1 MELKNII
8 SETLNEIEKMAKT
21 IDNGFNTAQKTPS
34 FFKTPPHL
42 QNTPNPKNANAPLE
56 SKNAAKI
63 ETQEKITEEK
73 EEELKEI
80 ITEEIV
86 QEKITEE
93 KEEELKEI
101 ITEEIVQEKITEEKE
116 EESKEIITEEITP
129 KTPTQETPT
138 QVLIPNE
145 RVFLKG
151 LLERTL
157 VLFKGMQALEEKE
170 VLKRLDL
177 VARFLQY
184 QLSVLEKR
192 LESLERENT
201 E

>member
-8 SETLNEIEKMAKT
+8 SETLSEIEKMAKT
-21 IDNGFNTAQKTPS
+21 IDNGFDMAQKTPS

-56 SKNAAKI
+56 PKNAAKI
-63 ETQEKITEEK
+63 ETQEKITEENTEENTEEK
-73 EEELKEI
+73 EEEAPEI
-80 ITEEIV
+80 ITEEIA
-86 QEKITEE
+86 
-93 KEEELKEI
+93 
-101 ITEEIVQEKITEEKE
+101 
-116 EESKEIITEEITP
+116 
-129 KTPTQETPT
+129 QETPT
-138 QVLIPNE
+138 QALIPNE

-170 VLKRLDL
+170 ALKRLDL
-177 VARFLQY
+177 VERFLQY

>member
-1 MELKNII
+1 MAGRMELKNII

-21 IDNGFNTAQKTPS
+21 IDDGFNTAQKTPS

-56 SKNAAKI
+56 PKNAAKI

-80 ITEEIV
+80 ITEEIK
-86 QEKITEE
+86 QE
-93 KEEELKEI
+93 
-101 ITEEIVQEKITEEKE
+101 
-116 EESKEIITEEITP
+116 
-129 KTPTQETPT
+129 TPTQETPT

-170 VLKRLDL
+170 ALKRLDL

>member
-1 MELKNII
+1 MAGRMELKNII

-21 IDNGFNTAQKTPS
+21 IDDGFNTAQKTPS

-56 SKNAAKI
+56 PKNAAKI
-63 ETQEKITEEK
+63 ET
-73 EEELKEI
+73 
-80 ITEEIV
+80 
-86 QEKITEE
+86 
-93 KEEELKEI
+93 
-101 ITEEIVQEKITEEKE
+101 QEKITEEKE

-129 KTPTQETPT
+129 KTPMQENPM
-138 QVLIPNE
+138 QALIPNE

-157 VLFKGMQALEEKE
+157 VLFKGMQALEEQE
-170 VLKRLDL
+170 ALKRLDL

>member
-1 MELKNII
+1 MAGRMELKNII

-21 IDNGFNTAQKTPS
+21 IDDGFNTVQKTPS
-34 FFKTPPHL
+34 FFKTPPNL
-42 QNTPNPKNANAPLE
+42 QNTPNPKNANTPLE
-56 SKNAAKI
+56 PKNATKI
-63 ETQEKITEEK
+63 ETQEKITEEN
-73 EEELKEI
+73 
-80 ITEEIV
+80 
-86 QEKITEE
+86 TEE
-93 KEEELKEI
+93 KEEA
-101 ITEEIVQEKITEEKE
+101 Q
-116 EESKEIITEEITP
+116 EIITEEITP
-129 KTPTQETPT
+129 KNPTQAP
-138 QVLIPNE
+138 ISNE

-157 VLFKGMQALEEKE
+157 VLLKGMQTLEEKDA
-170 VLKRLDL
+170 LKRLDL

>member
-21 IDNGFNTAQKTPS
+21 IDNNFDAAQKTPS
-34 FFKTPPHL
+34 FFKTPPYL
-42 QNTPNPKNANAPLE
+42 QNTPNPKNANTPLE
-56 SKNAAKI
+56 PKNAAKI
-63 ETQEKITEEK
+63 ETQEKITEENT
-73 EEELKEI
+73 EEITEEKEI

-86 QEKITEE
+86 QE
-93 KEEELKEI
+93 
-101 ITEEIVQEKITEEKE
+101 
-116 EESKEIITEEITP
+116 
-129 KTPTQETPT
+129 TPT
-138 QVLIPNE
+138 QVLISNE
-145 RVFLKG
+145 RVFLKN

-170 VLKRLDL
+170 AMKRLDL

>member
-21 IDNGFNTAQKTPS
+21 IDDGFNTAQKTPS
-34 FFKTPPHL
+34 FFKTPPNL
-42 QNTPNPKNANAPLE
+42 QNTPNPKNTNTPLE
-56 SKNAAKI
+56 SKNAAKNTIKI
-63 ETQEKITEEK
+63 ETQEKITEEN
-73 EEELKEI
+73 
-80 ITEEIV
+80 
-86 QEKITEE
+86 TEE
-93 KEEELKEI
+93 KEEMPEI
-101 ITEEIVQEKITEEKE
+101 II
-116 EESKEIITEEITP
+116 EEITP
-129 KTPTQETPT
+129 QTPK
-138 QVLIPNE
+138 QVPISNE
-145 RVFLKG
+145 RVFLKS

-157 VLFKGMQALEEKE
+157 VLLKGMQALEEKE
-170 VLKRLDL
+170 AMKRLDL

>member
-1 MELKNII
+1 MAGRMELKNII

-21 IDNGFNTAQKTPS
+21 IDNGFDAAQKTPS
-34 FFKTPPHL
+34 FFKTPPYL
-42 QNTPNPKNANAPLE
+42 QNAKNAETPPMSNTEP
-56 SKNAAKI
+56 KNAAKI
-63 ETQEKITEEK
+63 ETQEKITEEN
-73 EEELKEI
+73 
-80 ITEEIV
+80 
-86 QEKITEE
+86 TEE
-93 KEEELKEI
+93 KEEAKG
-101 ITEEIVQEKITEEKE
+101 ITI
-116 EESKEIITEEITP
+116 EEITP
-129 KTPTQETPT
+129 KNPT

-145 RVFLKG
+145 RVFLKN

-157 VLFKGMQALEEKE
+157 VLLKGMQALEEKE
-170 VLKRLDL
+170 ALKRLDL

>member
-1 MELKNII
+1 MAGRMELKNII

-21 IDNGFNTAQKTPS
+21 IDNNFDAAQKTPS
-34 FFKTPPHL
+34 FFKTPPNL
-42 QNTPNPKNANAPLE
+42 QNTPNPKNANTPLE

-73 EEELKEI
+73 EEETPEI
-80 ITEEIV
+80 IREEITEEN
-86 QEKITEE
+86 
-93 KEEELKEI
+93 
-101 ITEEIVQEKITEEKE
+101 
-116 EESKEIITEEITP
+116 
-129 KTPTQETPT
+129 PT

-145 RVFLKG
+145 RVFLKN

-157 VLFKGMQALEEKE
+157 VLFQGMQALEEKDA
-170 VLKRLDL
+170 LKRLDL

-192 LESLERENT
+192 LESLEREDT

>member
-8 SETLNEIEKMAKT
+8 SETLSEIEKMAKT
-21 IDNGFNTAQKTPS
+21 IDDGFNTAQKTPS

-42 QNTPNPKNANAPLE
+42 QNTPNPKNANTPLE

-63 ETQEKITEEK
+63 ETQEKITEEN
-73 EEELKEI
+73 
-80 ITEEIV
+80 
-86 QEKITEE
+86 TEE
-93 KEEELKEI
+93 KEEAQGI
-101 ITEEIVQEKITEEKE
+101 IA
-116 EESKEIITEEITP
+116 EEITP
-129 KTPTQETPT
+129 KNPT
-138 QVLIPNE
+138 QVPIPNE
-145 RVFLKG
+145 RVFLKN

-157 VLFKGMQALEEKE
+157 VLFQGMQALEEEKALE
-170 VLKRLDL
+170 RLDL
-177 VARFLQY
+177 AARFLQY

>member
-21 IDNGFNTAQKTPS
+21 IDDGFNTAQKTLS
-34 FFKTPPHL
+34 FFKTPPNL
-42 QNTPNPKNANAPLE
+42 QNTPNPKNANTPLE
-56 SKNAAKI
+56 SKNATKI
-63 ETQEKITEEK
+63 ETQEKITEEN
-73 EEELKEI
+73 
-80 ITEEIV
+80 
-86 QEKITEE
+86 TEE
-93 KEEELKEI
+93 KEEEAPEI
-101 ITEEIVQEKITEEKE
+101 IIEEIVQE
-116 EESKEIITEEITP
+116 
-129 KTPTQETPT
+129 TPTQAP
-138 QVLIPNE
+138 ISNE
-145 RVFLKG
+145 RVFLKS

-157 VLFKGMQALEEKE
+157 VLFKGMQALEEKDA
-170 VLKRLDL
+170 LKRLDL

>member
-21 IDNGFNTAQKTPS
+21 IDDGFNTTQKTPS

-42 QNTPNPKNANAPLE
+42 QNTPNPKNANTPLE
-56 SKNAAKI
+56 PKNAAKI

-80 ITEEIV
+80 ITEEIT
-86 QEKITEE
+86 Q
-93 KEEELKEI
+93 
-101 ITEEIVQEKITEEKE
+101 
-116 EESKEIITEEITP
+116 
-129 KTPTQETPT
+129 KTPTQA
-138 QVLIPNE
+138 LIPDE

-170 VLKRLDL
+170 ALKRLDL

-184 QLSVLEKR
+184 QLSALEKR

>member
-21 IDNGFNTAQKTPS
+21 IDNNFDAAQKTPS
-34 FFKTPPHL
+34 FFKTPPYL
-42 QNTPNPKNANAPLE
+42 QNAKNAETPPMSNTEP
-56 SKNAAKI
+56 KNAAKI
-63 ETQEKITEEK
+63 ETQEKIAEEK
-73 EEELKEI
+73 EEA
-80 ITEEIV
+80 
-86 QEKITEE
+86 Q
-93 KEEELKEI
+93 
-101 ITEEIVQEKITEEKE
+101 
-116 EESKEIITEEITP
+116 EIITEEITP
-129 KTPTQETPT
+129 KNPTQAP
-138 QVLIPNE
+138 ISNE
-145 RVFLKG
+145 RVFLKN

-157 VLFKGMQALEEKE
+157 VLFQGMQALEEKDA
-170 VLKRLDL
+170 LKRLDL

>member
-21 IDNGFNTAQKTPS
+21 IDGGFDTAQKTPS
-34 FFKTPPHL
+34 FFKTPSHL
-42 QNTPNPKNANAPLE
+42 QNTPNPKNANTPLE
-56 SKNAAKI
+56 PKNATKI

-73 EEELKEI
+73 EEESKGI

-86 QEKITEE
+86 QE
-93 KEEELKEI
+93 
-101 ITEEIVQEKITEEKE
+101 
-116 EESKEIITEEITP
+116 
-129 KTPTQETPT
+129 TPTQAP
-138 QVLIPNE
+138 IPNE

-170 VLKRLDL
+170 ALKRLDL

>member
-1 MELKNII
+1 MAGRMELKNII

-56 SKNAAKI
+56 PKNAAKI

-80 ITEEIV
+80 ITEEV
-86 QEKITEE
+86 
-93 KEEELKEI
+93 
-101 ITEEIVQEKITEEKE
+101 
-116 EESKEIITEEITP
+116 TP
-129 KTPTQETPT
+129 KIPTQENPT

-170 VLKRLDL
+170 ALKRLDL
-177 VARFLQY
+177 VERFLQY
-184 QLSVLEKR
+184 QLSALEKR

>member
-21 IDNGFNTAQKTPS
+21 IDDGFNTAQKTPS
-34 FFKTPPHL
+34 FFKTPPYL
-42 QNTPNPKNANAPLE
+42 QNTKNAETPPMSNTEPKNTT
-56 SKNAAKI
+56 KI

-73 EEELKEI
+73 EEEAPEI
-80 ITEEIV
+80 ITEEIA
-86 QEKITEE
+86 QENP
-93 KEEELKEI
+93 
-101 ITEEIVQEKITEEKE
+101 V
-116 EESKEIITEEITP
+116 
-129 KTPTQETPT
+129 

-170 VLKRLDL
+170 ALKRLDL
-177 VARFLQY
+177 VVRFLQY
-184 QLSVLEKR
+184 QLSALEKR

>member
-21 IDNGFNTAQKTPS
+21 IDNNFDAAQKTPS
-34 FFKTPPHL
+34 FFKTPPYL
-42 QNTPNPKNANAPLE
+42 QNTPNPQNTPLE
-56 SKNAAKI
+56 PKNAAKI
-63 ETQEKITEEK
+63 ETQEKITEENIEKK
-73 EEELKEI
+73 EEA
-80 ITEEIV
+80 
-86 QEKITEE
+86 Q
-93 KEEELKEI
+93 
-101 ITEEIVQEKITEEKE
+101 
-116 EESKEIITEEITP
+116 EIITEEITP
-129 KTPTQETPT
+129 KNPTQAP
-138 QVLIPNE
+138 ISNE
-145 RVFLKG
+145 RVFLKS

-157 VLFKGMQALEEKE
+157 VLFQGMQALEEKE
-170 VLKRLDL
+170 ALKRLDL

>member
-21 IDNGFNTAQKTPS
+21 IDDGFNTAQKTPS

-73 EEELKEI
+73 EEE
-80 ITEEIV
+80 
-86 QEKITEE
+86 
-93 KEEELKEI
+93 
-101 ITEEIVQEKITEEKE
+101 
-116 EESKEIITEEITP
+116 SKEIITEEITQEN
-129 KTPTQETPT
+129 PTQETPT
-138 QVLIPNE
+138 QALIPNE

-170 VLKRLDL
+170 ALKRLDL

-184 QLSVLEKR
+184 QLSALEKR

>member
-1 MELKNII
+1 MAGRMELKNII

-21 IDNGFNTAQKTPS
+21 IDDGFNTVQKTPS

-56 SKNAAKI
+56 PKNATKI
-63 ETQEKITEEK
+63 ET
-73 EEELKEI
+73 
-80 ITEEIV
+80 
-86 QEKITEE
+86 
-93 KEEELKEI
+93 
-101 ITEEIVQEKITEEKE
+101 QEKITEEKE
-116 EESKEIITEEITP
+116 EESKEIITEEI
-129 KTPTQETPT
+129 TQETPT

-170 VLKRLDL
+170 ALKRLDL
-177 VARFLQY
+177 VVRFLQY
-184 QLSVLEKR
+184 QLSALEKR

>member
-1 MELKNII
+1 MAGRMELKNII

-56 SKNAAKI
+56 PKNAAKI

-80 ITEEIV
+80 ITEEIT
-86 QEKITEE
+86 QENPT
-93 KEEELKEI
+93 
-101 ITEEIVQEKITEEKE
+101 QE
-116 EESKEIITEEITP
+116 
-129 KTPTQETPT
+129 TPTQETPT

-170 VLKRLDL
+170 ALKRLDL

-184 QLSVLEKR
+184 QLSALEKR

>member
-21 IDNGFNTAQKTPS
+21 IDNNFDAAQKTPS
-34 FFKTPPHL
+34 FFKTPPNL
-42 QNTPNPKNANAPLE
+42 QNAKNAETPPMSNTEP
-56 SKNAAKI
+56 KNAAKI
-63 ETQEKITEEK
+63 ETQEKIAEENTEEK
-73 EEELKEI
+73 EEE
-80 ITEEIV
+80 TP
-86 QEKITEE
+86 
-93 KEEELKEI
+93 
-101 ITEEIVQEKITEEKE
+101 
-116 EESKEIITEEITP
+116 EIITEEIT
-129 KTPTQETPT
+129 QENPT

-145 RVFLKG
+145 RVFLKN

-170 VLKRLDL
+170 AMKRLDL

>member
-8 SETLNEIEKMAKT
+8 SETLNEIEKMTKT
-21 IDNGFNTAQKTPS
+21 IDDGFNTAQKTPS
-34 FFKTPPHL
+34 FFKTPLNL
-42 QNTPNPKNANAPLE
+42 QNTPNPKNANTPLE

-63 ETQEKITEEK
+63 ETQEKITEENTEKK
-73 EEELKEI
+73 EEE
-80 ITEEIV
+80 V
-86 QEKITEE
+86 P
-93 KEEELKEI
+93 
-101 ITEEIVQEKITEEKE
+101 
-116 EESKEIITEEITP
+116 EIITEEIT
-129 KTPTQETPT
+129 QETPT
-138 QVLIPNE
+138 QALISNE

-157 VLFKGMQALEEKE
+157 VLFKGIQALEEKE
-170 VLKRLDL
+170 AMKRLDL

-184 QLSVLEKR
+184 QLSALEKR

>member
-1 MELKNII
+1 MAGRMELKNII

-56 SKNAAKI
+56 SKNATKI
-63 ETQEKITEEK
+63 ET
-73 EEELKEI
+73 
-80 ITEEIV
+80 
-86 QEKITEE
+86 
-93 KEEELKEI
+93 
-101 ITEEIVQEKITEEKE
+101 QEKITEEKE

-129 KTPTQETPT
+129 KTPTQENPT
-138 QVLIPNE
+138 QALIPNE

-170 VLKRLDL
+170 ALKRLDL

-184 QLSVLEKR
+184 QLSALEKR

>member
-21 IDNGFNTAQKTPS
+21 IDNNFDAAQKTPS
-34 FFKTPPHL
+34 FFKTPPNL
-42 QNTPNPKNANAPLE
+42 QNAKNAETPPMSNTEP
-56 SKNAAKI
+56 KNAAKI
-63 ETQEKITEEK
+63 ETQEKIAEENTEEK
-73 EEELKEI
+73 EEE
-80 ITEEIV
+80 TP
-86 QEKITEE
+86 
-93 KEEELKEI
+93 
-101 ITEEIVQEKITEEKE
+101 
-116 EESKEIITEEITP
+116 EIITEEIT
-129 KTPTQETPT
+129 QENPT
-138 QVLIPNE
+138 QVLISNE
-145 RVFLKG
+145 RVFLKN

-157 VLFKGMQALEEKE
+157 VLLKGMQALEEKE
-170 VLKRLDL
+170 AMKRLDL

>member
-1 MELKNII
+1 MAGRMELKNII

-21 IDNGFNTAQKTPS
+21 IDDGFNTAQKTPS

-56 SKNAAKI
+56 PKNAAKI
-63 ETQEKITEEK
+63 ETQEKITEEQ
-73 EEELKEI
+73 EEEL
-80 ITEEIV
+80 
-86 QEKITEE
+86 
-93 KEEELKEI
+93 
-101 ITEEIVQEKITEEKE
+101 
-116 EESKEIITEEITP
+116 KEIITEEITP
-129 KTPTQETPT
+129 KTPTQENPT

-170 VLKRLDL
+170 ALKRLDL

-184 QLSVLEKR
+184 QLSALEKR

>member
-1 MELKNII
+1 MAGRMELKNII

-21 IDNGFNTAQKTPS
+21 IDDGFNTAQKTPS

-56 SKNAAKI
+56 PKNAAKI

-80 ITEEIV
+80 ITEEIT
-86 QEKITEE
+86 QEN
-93 KEEELKEI
+93 
-101 ITEEIVQEKITEEKE
+101 
-116 EESKEIITEEITP
+116 
-129 KTPTQETPT
+129 PTQENPT

-170 VLKRLDL
+170 ALKRLDL
-177 VARFLQY
+177 VERFLQY
-184 QLSVLEKR
+184 QLSTLEKR